1 VINKSAPHATWS
13 HKRQGGEANQGFPAA
28 MDLPLPE
35 TIRKGDMLY
44 RPLGR
49 TGESVSIVGLGG
61 SHLGRMDSEQETIRL
76 IRRAV
81 DHGVTFMDNSWDY
94 HEGVSEQRMGKALE
108 GGYRDRV
115 CLMTKFDGRTR
126 DSAARQIDESLKR
139 LRVDCIDLIQLH
151 EVIRLEDPDL
161 FFAEEGAFEAV
172 RRAKEVGKVRF
183 IGFTGHKDPLVHQR
197 MLSHAAEHG
206 VRFDTVQMPLNVLD
220 AHFRSFQNHVLP
232 MLVREGIGVLG
243 MKSMGNGDIL
253 ESGMVTPIE
262 CLHYAMSLPTAVV
275 ITGIESMEL
284 LDQALEAVRTFS
296 PLSRHEIDE
305 LVERTR
311 TIAEKGSFERFKT
324 GTVYDSTARH
334 PEWLL

>member
-1 VINKSAPHATWS
+1 VTSKSAPHNSWS
-13 HKRQGGEANQGFPAA
+13 HESLGGRRNQGFSAA
-28 MDLPLPE
+28 IDLPLPE

-49 TGESVSIVGLGG
+49 TGESVSIIGLGG

-76 IRRAV
+76 IRKAV
-81 DHGVTFMDNSWDY
+81 DQGVTFMDNSWDY
-94 HEGVSEQRMGKALE
+94 HEGVSERRMGKALE
-108 GGYRDRV
+108 AGYRDRV
-115 CLMTKFDGRTR
+115 FLMTKFDGRTR
-126 DSAARQIDESLKR
+126 DSAARQMDESLKR
-139 LRVDCIDLIQLH
+139 LGVDCLDLIQFH

-172 RRAKEVGKVRF
+172 RRAKEAGKVRF

-197 MLSHAAEHG
+197 MLSHAAEQG

-220 AHFRSFQNHVLP
+220 AHFRSFQHQVLP
-232 MLVREGIGVLG
+232 VLVREGIGVLG
-243 MKSMGNGDIL
+243 MKSMGSGDIL

-284 LDQALEAVRTFS
+284 LDQAFEAVRTFS
-296 PLSRHEIDE
+296 PLTREEVSE
-305 LVERTR
+305 LVDRTR

-324 GTVYDSTARH
+324 ATVYDSTARH